1 MGYID
6 KKELTGSMTFDEFA
20 RFKLHALYRA
30 NGYERFKMDK
40 FEEYELYL
48 KNRDF
53 VETESIITFSDQTG
67 SLMALKPD
75 LTLSIV
81 KSFKYEPGK
90 VSKVFYSENVYR
102 SSKAS
107 RMHREMMQTG
117 LECMGDITS
126 ADSREVT
133 VLAAKSL
140 EVLTDDFVLQI
151 SHMGLVTDILKDVN
165 EGSVRSDI
173 IRCIG
178 EKNKHDLKDV
188 CETGGVDSKT
198 LEALET
204 LINVYGSCEDAESA
218 LGSLEL
224 GEEGKAAEKEL
235 IEVFDALKREGLS
248 ENARVDFSVVND
260 MNYYSGILFRGFAD
274 GVPVSV
280 LSGGRY
286 DKLMSRNSRKGGA
299 LGFAVYLDHFTRLG
313 RKGDTP
319 DVEVT
324 LTVSEAKQ

>member
-6 KKELTGSMTFDEFA
+6 KNELRGSMTFDEYA

-30 NGYERFKMDK
+30 HGYERFKMDK

-48 KNRDF
+48 NNRDF

-81 KSFKYEPGK
+81 KSFKYEPGT

-117 LECMGDITS
+117 LECMGDITPE
-126 ADSREVT
+126 DSCEVT
-133 VLAAKSL
+133 VLAARSL
-140 EVLTDDFVLQI
+140 EAITNSFVLQI
-151 SHMGLVTDILKDVN
+151 SHMGLVSDILSDVSD
-165 EGSVRSDI
+165 GSVRSAI

-188 CETGGVDSKT
+188 CESGGVDPET
-198 LEALET
+198 FRALET
-204 LINVYGSCEDAESA
+204 LVNVYGSPEDAQAA
-218 LGSLEL
+218 LGELEL
-224 GEEGKAAEKEL
+224 GEEGTAAEKEL
-235 IEVFDALKREGLS
+235 IDVFDALRREGLA

-313 RKGDTP
+313 RKGDAP
-319 DVEVT
+319 DVDVVLKITE
-324 LTVSEAKQ
+324 EKR